1 MQNFTTLAF
10 RSLQERMSQLAIKRE
25 WNIWNQVFLSDFDG
39 HFTTVYI
46 TIYSPTGGRQRCVG
60 GWQSRLWAYQT
71 AVWCS
76 ATADHLRQ
84 AHSHIQVLA
93 MAVWNRA
100 STPFPHR
107 EVQWNIVD

>member
-60 GWQSRLWAYQT
+60 GWQSRLWAYQLGRLQYGAALLQIT
-71 AVWCS
+71 S
-76 ATADHLRQ
+76 DRLI
-84 AHSHIQVLA
+84 HIS
-93 MAVWNRA
+93 R
-100 STPFPHR
+100 F
-107 EVQWNIVD
+107 